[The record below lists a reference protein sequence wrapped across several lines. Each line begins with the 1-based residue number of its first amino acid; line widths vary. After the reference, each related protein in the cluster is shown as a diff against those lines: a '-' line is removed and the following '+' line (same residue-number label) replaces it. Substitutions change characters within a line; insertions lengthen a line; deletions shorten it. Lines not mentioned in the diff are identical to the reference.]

1 MKKLIILFI
10 TGILTLA
17 LVGCSFGSI
26 GEAFKGNSSE
36 SNEEAGKGN
45 ENLDE
50 DKAQEE
56 GVKLTSIEDK
66 PIVTIEDLPV
76 DVTILKPDSIGTRY
90 MEATYKNNSDYIIK
104 GFNITILL
112 EDSNEKTY
120 LATYDEVLPGDTSCK
135 FETLA
140 PKTGKPEDYQCLA
153 YEITAVKENGEVIHI
168 TYDVDSK
175 EYTWF

>member
-1 MKKLIILFI
+1 MKKLIILFL
-10 TGILTLA
+10 TGILTLV

-26 GEAFKGNSSE
+26 GKAFKGSLNE
-36 SNEEAGKGN
+36 DNEEARKNN
-45 ENLDE
+45 ENEKVQE
-50 DKAQEE
+50 DGA
-56 GVKLTSIEDK
+56 KLTSIKDK
-66 PIVTIEDLPV
+66 PILTIEDLPV
-76 DVTILKPDSIGTRY
+76 EVTILKPDSIGTRY

-112 EDSNEKTY
+112 EDSSEKTY

-140 PKTGKPEDYQCLA
+140 PKSGNPEDYQCLT
-153 YEITAVKENGEVIHI
+153 YEITAVKENGDVIHI
-168 TYDVDSK
+168 TYDVDNN